1 MFQKRQGGLQANGDD
16 PSPGDLFQEVDLEDQ
31 QGQEDDR
38 LGPKKPQ
45 KKMPS
50 RAEIS
55 ITGCYIALYKE
66 LYYYGNRYDL
76 ERLYYR

>member
-1 MFQKRQGGLQANGDD
+1 MIPA
-16 PSPGDLFQEVDLEDQ
+16 QEIFSDKLILKTSRVKEMTN
-31 QGQEDDR
+31 
-38 LGPKKPQ
+38 KPQ

-76 ERLYYR
+76 DRLYYR

>member
-1 MFQKRQGGLQANGDD
+1 MIPA
-16 PSPGDLFQEVDLEDQ
+16 QEIFSDKLILKTSRVKEKIDT
-31 QGQEDDR
+31 
-38 LGPKKPQ
+38 GP

-76 ERLYYR
+76 DRLYYR

>member
-1 MFQKRQGGLQANGDD
+1 MIPA
-16 PSPGDLFQEVDLEDQ
+16 QEIFSDTLILKTSRVKEMTDT
-31 QGQEDDR
+31 
-38 LGPKKPQ
+38 GPKEPQ

-76 ERLYYR
+76 DRLYYG

>member
-1 MFQKRQGGLQANGDD
+1 MIPA
-16 PSPGDLFQEVDLEDQ
+16 QEIFSDKLILKTSRVKEKTDT
-31 QGQEDDR
+31 
-38 LGPKKPQ
+38 GP

-76 ERLYYR
+76 DRLYYR